1 MGGWVDQPITNP
13 NSGSSFYFW
22 LFTFDF
28 DFDPD
33 PDPDPELD
41 NIILRYTILVMDNCK
56 TVNLKGVIVVVQI
69 CLFIGVLKGQ
79 LYINCS
85 PEVRFLLK
93 L

>member
-1 MGGWVDQPITNP
+1 
-13 NSGSSFYFW
+13 
-22 LFTFDF
+22 
-28 DFDPD
+28 
-33 PDPDPELD
+33 
-41 NIILRYTILVMDNCK
+41 MDNCK